1 MSWTANRQIRVALL
15 DHQAIV
21 RYGAAKR
28 LAEEPDFV
36 FIGSADS
43 SVELPSLLGQSLC
56 DVLIADYTLGRQ
68 DVDGIHLIRFI
79 RHRYPAVRILI
90 WSSSETIGLA
100 ALALRAGALGF
111 ISKAQDLDDIV
122 TAVRMVAA
130 GHVCVSRDMEIELSQ
145 RKMGRGVLQ
154 AEQSENDIP
163 GSHNL
168 TFALSPKEREVLR
181 CYLGG
186 MSVSEVATKFKR
198 SIKTI
203 STQKSSACRKLGV
216 RTDAELFMLNREV
229 GGL

>member
-1 MSWTANRQIRVALL
+1 
-15 DHQAIV
+15 
-21 RYGAAKR
+21 
-28 LAEEPDFV
+28 
-36 FIGSADS
+36 
-43 SVELPSLLGQSLC
+43 
-56 DVLIADYTLGRQ
+56 
-68 DVDGIHLIRFI
+68 
-79 RHRYPAVRILI
+79 
-90 WSSSETIGLA
+90 
-100 ALALRAGALGF
+100 
-111 ISKAQDLDDIV
+111 
-122 TAVRMVAA
+122 MVAA
-130 GHVCVSRDMEIELSQ
+130 GHVCVSREMEIELSQ

-154 AEQSENDIP
+154 AAPSETEIP

-186 MSVSEVATKFKR
+186 MSVSEVASKFKR